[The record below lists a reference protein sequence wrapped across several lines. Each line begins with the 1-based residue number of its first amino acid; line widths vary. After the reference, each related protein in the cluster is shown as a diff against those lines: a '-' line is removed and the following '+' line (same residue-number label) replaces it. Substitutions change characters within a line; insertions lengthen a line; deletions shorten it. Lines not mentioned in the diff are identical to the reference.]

1 MVRMASRSVTGEA
14 DSGAC
19 DRGDPR
25 TRVRRRITVSG
36 RVQGVGFRPFVWRLA
51 TRLGLVGSVE
61 NIATGVAIEVAG
73 PREDVR
79 ALVEGL
85 SGATPPL
92 AVVTAVTVE
101 DSPTDP
107 QQDPPATEAQ
117 GFVILDRRAAAP
129 RGVGAVSGILV
140 PPDVAACP
148 ACLAEVGDP
157 ADRRHRYPFTNCTD
171 CGPRYSI
178 IERLPYDRG
187 TTTMRGFA
195 MCDRCDGEYRDPASR
210 RFHAQPNACPDCGP
224 TCSFLPSGPAGF
236 DDVAP
241 CTGADAI
248 AAAREALLRGAI
260 VAVKGIGGYRLA
272 CDATDAEAVERLRV
286 RKRRPSKPLA
296 VLVADV
302 AAVRRLARCDEQER
316 LALESAERPIVLL
329 SRDPARF
336 AGAETSRA
344 SPIADAVAAATATLG
359 VMLPDAPLH
368 HLLCEGLPPLVMT
381 SGNVADEPIVH
392 DDAAAL
398 DRLAGVAD
406 AVLRHD
412 RPIHAPCDD
421 SVVRCMAGVAVPLRR
436 SRGAVPL
443 VVPLGNTGPDVL
455 AIGGDLKAAPC
466 VTRGALAICGAHV
479 GDLGS
484 VATLGSLER
493 AVDHL
498 LCLTGARP
506 LAVAVD
512 LHPGWISTAWARRWA
527 AARGV
532 PIVAVQHHEAHVASL
547 VAEQGGVSHDQDG
560 PWIAVCFDGTGFGHD
575 GTIRGGEIFVVERD
589 AVDPAAFQPRRIAA
603 LEACAM
609 PGGDAAA
616 REPWRA
622 ALGVLHAAGVA
633 WDARLPPVR
642 AAGDR
647 AAVIASQ
654 LAHGRAVPRVG
665 TMGRLFD
672 AVASLAGVRQV
683 NLHEAE
689 AAMDL
694 ESLARTP
701 MPCVAT
707 GVGYRFGVDGIADA
721 PDAGLVVTWR
731 DLVRAVA
738 ADVLAGVQAAVIAGR
753 FHAAV
758 ARMVGD
764 VCVRIRASC
773 GGRVVGLTG
782 GCFQNAALTEAVVA
796 VLRQEGFAPAIHH
809 RVPPNDGGL
818 ALGQAVLARGRLMA
832 AAPRET

>member
-1 MVRMASRSVTGEA
+1 MVRMASRSITAEA
-14 DSGAC
+14 GSGAC
-19 DRGDPR
+19 DRGNPR
-25 TRVRRRITVSG
+25 THVRRRITVSG

-51 TRLGLVGSVE
+51 TRLGLAGSVE
-61 NIATGVAIEVAG
+61 NTATGVAIEVAG
-73 PREDVR
+73 PREDV
-79 ALVEGL
+79 AVLVEGL
-85 SGATPPL
+85 SKATPPL
-92 AVVTAVTVE
+92 AVVTAVTVGE
-101 DSPTDP
+101 CPTDP
-107 QQDPPATEAQ
+107 LHDPAATGPE
-117 GFVILDRRAAAP
+117 GFVILDRRAAVP
-129 RGVGAVSGILV
+129 GGVSAGSGILV
-140 PPDVAACP
+140 PPDVAACK

-157 ADRRHRYPFTNCTD
+157 ADRRHHYPFTTCTD

-195 MCDRCDGEYRDPASR
+195 MCDRCDEEYHDPASR

-224 TCSFLPSGPAGF
+224 TCSFFPSGPAGF

-241 CTGADAI
+241 RTGAEAI

-286 RKRRPSKPLA
+286 RKGRPAKPLA

-302 AAVRRLARCDEQER
+302 GAVRRLARCDEQER
-316 LALESAERPIVLL
+316 LALESPERPIVLL
-329 SRDPARF
+329 SRDPPRV
-336 AGAETSRA
+336 AGAEPSRA
-344 SPIADAVAAATATLG
+344 APIADAVAAGGVTLG

-368 HLLCEGLPPLVMT
+368 HLLCAGLPPLVMT

-392 DDAAAL
+392 DDAEAL

-443 VVPLGNTGPDVL
+443 VVPLGDDGPDVL

-466 VTRGALAICGAHV
+466 VTRGTSAICGAHV

-506 LAVAVD
+506 RAVAVD

-547 VAEQGGVSHDQDG
+547 VAEQGGLPDDRDG
-560 PWIAVCFDGTGFGHD
+560 PWIGVCFDGTGFGHD
-575 GTIRGGEIFVVERD
+575 GTIRGGDIFVVEHD
-589 AVDPAAFQPRRIAA
+589 ALHPAAFRPRRIAA

-622 ALGVLHAAGVA
+622 ALSILHAAGVA

-642 AAGDR
+642 AAEDR
-647 AAVIASQ
+647 AAVIARQ
-654 LAHGRAVPRVG
+654 LAHGRGVPRVG

-683 NLHEAE
+683 NRHEAE

-694 ESLARTP
+694 ESLARAHVP
-701 MPCVAT
+701 SVAT
-707 GVGYRFGVDGIADA
+707 GGGYRFGVGGLADA

-731 DLVRAVA
+731 ELVRDVA
-738 ADVLAGVQAAVIAGR
+738 TDVLAGVEAAVIASR

-764 VCVRIRASC
+764 VCVRMRASC

-782 GCFQNAALTEAVVA
+782 GVFQNAALTEAVVA
-796 VLRQEGFAPAIHH
+796 VLRHEGFASALHH

-832 AAPRET
+832 GAPPGT